1 MDRHLRSSTAS
12 VNGDNHCYYD
22 NESSYQDT
30 GVYDCDGNMLPDLLD
45 SQIDNSLKGLDMG
58 AIKKN
63 SYDRTR
69 AAMAA
74 INPML
79 AKKVL
84 PVPNE
89 LTIEEAAAICIQ
101 AHYRGYLAR
110 KLFVQL
116 LYERFI
122 KEEEEREA
130 KTREQ
135 VEEGE
140 ILVENYRLNLEME
153 ENTCLRKNLRRG
165 VECDVIT
172 IQRAWRHHKKQ
183 SQDQIIAR
191 PGTTNSYDM
200 PDFEAASQLLF
211 STPDMGSL
219 HIRTNPFM
227 KSAENASYCD
237 DDNLSDV
244 FNDSLEQVE
253 EENFRNKREHGP
265 HRHVLYD
272 GDHVLEGDTFN
283 DELTG
288 MDSVSTPAE
297 LPSPTTDWESIESCL
312 TSEGETQ
319 DLENSELPGTSNER
333 LKHFSLKPI
342 DLQICFVDDT
352 LLSDVEG
359 DEDGCVIK
367 EYIIE
372 KQDVSDEEKRD
383 SGCIAGDDETCE
395 SFSIKTVRPETLEK
409 HEISQEESEK
419 VLIELRKQDSDGDKD
434 NEKQE
439 NCTNVMLGWT
449 EERLQELNLDEL
461 RALQKNMSQLIEAQN
476 EVLVTELMNRD
487 ALHLRQDSLLMDVE
501 DASKTA
507 QAQHQ
512 KTQKGRK

>member
-1 MDRHLRSSTAS
+1 MERHTPTA
-12 VNGDNHCYYD
+12 NGDCYYD
-22 NESSYQDT
+22 DKSSYQDT
-30 GVYDCDGNMLPDLLD
+30 GVCEYDENMLPDLLD
-45 SQIDNSLKGLDMG
+45 SQIDSSLQGLDMG

-84 PVPNE
+84 PLPNE
-89 LTIEEAAAICIQ
+89 LSEEEVAAIIIQ
-101 AHYRGYLAR
+101 AHFRGYLAR

-116 LYERFI
+116 LYEKFV

-140 ILVENYRLNLEME
+140 LLVENYRLNLEME

-172 IQRAWRHHKKQ
+172 IQRAWRQHKKQ
-183 SQDQIIAR
+183 SQDQLSV
-191 PGTTNSYDM
+191 GQGGVNSYNMPNFDM
-200 PDFEAASQLLF
+200 DSQPSY
-211 STPDMGSL
+211 STPDSSNF

-227 KSAENASYCD
+227 GSNDNASYCD

-244 FNDSLEQVE
+244 FNDSLEQVT
-253 EENFRNKREHGP
+253 EENLRNTQEHGP
-265 HRHVLYD
+265 HRHIYD
-272 GDHVLEGDTFN
+272 NDHVTEGDTFN
-283 DELTG
+283 DELPG
-288 MDSVSTPAE
+288 IDSVSSPAE

-319 DLENSELPGTSNER
+319 ELENSELLDTSNER
-333 LKHFSLKPI
+333 LKHLNSLLKPK

-367 EYIIE
+367 EYIID

-383 SGCIAGDDETCE
+383 SGCVAGDEEMSE
-395 SFSIKTVRPETLEK
+395 SFSIKTVQPETLES
-409 HEISQEESEK
+409 HEISHEESKK
-419 VLIELRKQDSDGDKD
+419 VLLELSQQDSVEE
-434 NEKQE
+434 EKE
-439 NCTNVMLGWT
+439 KSYSTVMLGWT
-449 EERLQELNLDEL
+449 EERLQELTLDEL
-461 RALQKNMSQLIEAQN
+461 KALHKNMAQLIEAQN

-487 ALHLRQDSLLMDVE
+487 SLHLKQDSLLMDVE
-501 DASKTA
+501 DASNPN
-507 QAQHQ
+507 
-512 KTQKGRK
+512 

>member
-12 VNGDNHCYYD
+12 VNGDGHCYYD

-45 SQIDNSLKGLDMG
+45 SQIDSSLKGLDMG

-84 PVPNE
+84 PLPNE
-89 LTIEEAAAICIQ
+89 VTVEEAAAISIQ
-101 AHYRGYLAR
+101 AYFRGYLAR

-130 KTREQ
+130 KMREQ

-165 VECDVIT
+165 IECDVIT
-172 IQRAWRHHKKQ
+172 IQRAWRQHKKQ
-183 SQDQIIAR
+183 SQDQIIVGQ
-191 PGTTNSYDM
+191 GTTNSHNIPGFD
-200 PDFEAASQLLF
+200 AASQPFF

-227 KSAENASYCD
+227 KSADNASFCD

-253 EENFRNKREHGP
+253 EENLRNTQEHGP

-272 GDHVLEGDTFN
+272 GNHVLERDTFN
-283 DELTG
+283 DELPG
-288 MDSVSTPAE
+288 MDSVSSPAE

-319 DLENSELPGTSNER
+319 DFESSELPDTSNGR
-333 LKHFSLKPI
+333 LKHFSLKPN

-367 EYIIE
+367 EYVIE

-383 SGCIAGDDETCE
+383 SGCVAGDDEASE
-395 SFSIKTVRPETLEK
+395 SFSIKTVRPETLER

-419 VLIELRKQDSDGDKD
+419 VLIELRKQDSE

-439 NCTNVMLGWT
+439 NYANVMLGWT
-449 EERLQELNLDEL
+449 EERLQELNLEEL
-461 RALQKNMSQLIEAQN
+461 QALQKNMSQLIEAQN

-507 QAQHQ
+507 QAQYQ

>member
-1 MDRHLRSSTAS
+1 MDRHLRSSTSS
-12 VNGDNHCYYD
+12 VNGDGHCYYD

-45 SQIDNSLKGLDMG
+45 SQIDSSLKGLDMG

-84 PVPNE
+84 PLPNE
-89 LTIEEAAAICIQ
+89 VTVEEAAAISIQ
-101 AHYRGYLAR
+101 AYFRGYLAR

-130 KTREQ
+130 KMREQ

-165 VECDVIT
+165 IECDVIT
-172 IQRAWRHHKKQ
+172 IQRAWRQHKKQ
-183 SQDQIIAR
+183 SQDQIIVGQ
-191 PGTTNSYDM
+191 GTTNSHDM
-200 PDFEAASQLLF
+200 PGFDAASQPFF
-211 STPDMGSL
+211 STPDMESL

-227 KSAENASYCD
+227 KSADNASFCD

-253 EENFRNKREHGP
+253 EENLRNTQEHGP

-272 GDHVLEGDTFN
+272 GNHVLERDTFN
-283 DELTG
+283 DELPG
-288 MDSVSTPAE
+288 MDSVSSPAE

-319 DLENSELPGTSNER
+319 DFESSELPDTSNGR
-333 LKHFSLKPI
+333 LKHFSLKPN

-383 SGCIAGDDETCE
+383 SGCVAGDDEASE
-395 SFSIKTVRPETLEK
+395 SFSIKTVRPETLER

-419 VLIELRKQDSDGDKD
+419 VLIELRKQESE

-439 NCTNVMLGWT
+439 NYANVMLGWT
-449 EERLQELNLDEL
+449 EERLQELNLEEL
-461 RALQKNMSQLIEAQN
+461 QALQKNMSQLIEAQN

-507 QAQHQ
+507 QAQYQ
-512 KTQKGRK
+512 KTQKGKK